1 MLGAD
6 PVVGCSGQRDHGQPP
21 SIRSVGD
28 RQDSVGSAG
37 RGGSSPCAAA
47 KPAVA
52 TTSFGPAKGSRS
64 RRRSSQWTTF
74 SKAAWPALGYAINR
88 LNDSAVPALND
99 VDHPANATGNEPA
112 VGCSTGGDGGL
123 DVVRAGGLGERLT
136 LVAIVA
142 EQVALEAEFGEA
154 GQHRQGAGPV
164 VVVGRRHLQVD
175 QRTVF

>member
-74 SKAAWPALGYAINR
+74 SKAAWPALGYGINR

-99 VDHPANATGNEPA
+99 VNDPPNTLRDEGSATGAGLEGDAKRLAGFGQPLA
-112 VGCSTGGDGGL
+112 PIAEIAQGGP
-123 DVVRAGGLGERLT
+123 
-136 LVAIVA
+136 
-142 EQVALEAEFGEA
+142 LEAGKLMR
-154 GQHRQGAGPV
+154 HRNDALAIML
-164 VVVGRRHLQVD
+164 VGRRDVD
-175 QRTVF
+175 C

>member
-21 SIRSVGD
+21 SIRSVGG

-74 SKAAWPALGYAINR
+74 SKAAWPALGCGLNR
-88 LNDSAVPALND
+88 LNDSAVPGLND
-99 VDHPANATGNEPA
+99 VHRPANSGRQEDAAAGN
-112 VGCSTGGDGGL
+112 GL
-123 DVVRAGGLGERLT
+123 DGDTELLASLGQT
-136 LVAIVA
+136 LAPVA
-142 EQVALEAEFGEA
+142 EIAQSGSPEPFA
-154 GQHRQGAGPV
+154 G
-164 VVVGRRHLQVD
+164 
-175 QRTVF
+175 